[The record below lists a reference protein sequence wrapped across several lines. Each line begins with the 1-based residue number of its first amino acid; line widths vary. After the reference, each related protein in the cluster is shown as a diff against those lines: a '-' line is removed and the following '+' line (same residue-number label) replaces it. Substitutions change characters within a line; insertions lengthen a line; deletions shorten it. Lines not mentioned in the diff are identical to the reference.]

1 MEPLLDRPASI
12 ADPREV
18 SPEWLG
24 QVLRHAGYD
33 VVVKSLEAR
42 QIGTGQMSRCFRYVL
57 EVEGDERAPT
67 SLVGKFN
74 STDAGTLDVAAEFG
88 AYAAEIGFY
97 RDLAADLPI
106 PTPGCHFADI
116 AADGRSF
123 ALILEDMRPASQG
136 DQMRGCSLAVAREAV
151 SGLASMHA
159 ATWNEASLE
168 DFAWLR
174 RQLDFQEYFYEQQS
188 SLTPQFLQ
196 RFAHRLEPEIVAL
209 AERMADGY
217 RNLLSG
223 LLEEPSALVHWDY
236 RADNLLIDETRRP
249 PAVAAVDWQTVMF
262 GPPLQDLAYFVG
274 ASLRTRDRREHE
286 QALLEAYYGEL
297 IERGITRYGFEQC
310 RRGYQLGSF
319 SGLTMAI
326 RAAML
331 VVETERGNEMFTT
344 MARRHGRQILDLGAD
359 ELL

>member
-1 MEPLLDRPASI
+1 MD
-12 ADPREV
+12 
-18 SPEWLG
+18 
-24 QVLRHAGYD
+24 
-33 VVVKSLEAR
+33 AR
-42 QIGTGQMSRCFRYVL
+42 QIGTGQMARCFRYVL

-74 STDAGTLDVAAEFG
+74 STDPGTLDLAAEFG
-88 AYAAEIGFY
+88 VYASEVGFY

-106 PTPGCHFADI
+106 PTPGCHFAAI

-136 DQMRGCSLAVAREAV
+136 DQMHGCSVAVAREAV
-151 SGLASMHA
+151 AGLASMHA
-159 ATWNEASLE
+159 VTWNQESLE
-168 DFAWLR
+168 DFGWLKC
-174 RQLDFQEYFYEQQS
+174 QLDSQEFFYEQQA
-188 SLTPQFLQ
+188 SLTPGFLE

-209 AERMADGY
+209 AERMTDGY

-223 LLEEPSALVHWDY
+223 LLEEPSALIHWDY
-236 RADNLLIDETRRP
+236 RADNLLIDEARRP
-249 PAVAAVDWQTVMF
+249 PSVTAVDWQTVML
-262 GPPLQDLAYFVG
+262 GPPLQDLAYFIG
-274 ASLRTRDRREHE
+274 ASLRTRNRREHE
-286 QALLEAYYGEL
+286 HALIEAYYDEL
-297 IERGITRYGFEQC
+297 SERGVTGYGFEQC

-319 SGLTMAI
+319 SGLSMAI

-359 ELL
+359 DLL